1 MADYTNL
8 CNKILENIGGK
19 ENISNAV
26 HCMTRLRLSLKDKSK
41 ANIDALKEIKGVL
54 GAQFNGDQF
63 HVIIGTT
70 VGDVYKEFCKIAGLN
85 AFQKRDHV
93 IFSVEMLPYPR
104 FFEITPTNII
114 MVMQSNAPTPR
125 PDINSFPMDTFAIHP

>member
-1 MADYTNL
+1 MIATAPASVAVNTP
-8 CNKILENIGGK
+8 ILIPPMIMIG
-19 ENISNAV
+19 S
-26 HCMTRLRLSLKDKSK
+26 KS
-41 ANIDALKEIKGVL
+41 G
-54 GAQFNGDQF
+54 
-63 HVIIGTT
+63 
-70 VGDVYKEFCKIAGLN
+70 KIAGLN

-125 PDINSFPMDTFAIHP
+125 PDINRFPMDTFAIHP